1 MQGHSLQSFLQVVQ
15 SWRLCSP
22 FSLQRMECRV
32 IHSNHSRWLRSL
44 GTSKVP
50 SRCSTYNAGH
60 TTRITLAGYAVLA
73 PLQHVLTAVHAMQV
87 TPLESLSLVNALLAP
102 LQSVLIAVHAMQVT
116 PL

>member
-1 MQGHSLQSFLQVVQ
+1 MDTYLDLFLLVMQSFLSAAVHVTQDGTEPTY
-15 SWRLCSP
+15 SNLNHSCWFCSP
-22 FSLQRMECRV
+22 
-32 IHSNHSRWLRSL
+32 

-87 TPLESLSLVNALLAP
+87 TPLESLLLVNAFLAP
-102 LQSVLIAVHAMQVT
+102 L
-116 PL
+116 